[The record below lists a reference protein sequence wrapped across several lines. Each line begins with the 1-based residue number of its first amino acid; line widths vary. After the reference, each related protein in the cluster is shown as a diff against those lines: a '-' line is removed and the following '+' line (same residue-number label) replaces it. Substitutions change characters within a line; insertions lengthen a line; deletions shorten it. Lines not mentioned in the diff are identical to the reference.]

1 MTKKQFEQQL
11 KEQAYTAVPDKRED
25 LLKTVA
31 AQDAA
36 VVSLSDSEDEPHLV
50 PVVPAR
56 SPQNVKRWLALA
68 ACFMIVLVAVFAA
81 ARTEQSAPEKKAVP
95 TGGETTTTSGFGGV
109 VTVPAT
115 QNGPT
120 GASNTTTGTARDRA
134 NGGTT
139 ATGSVSGGTTATG
152 SVSGGTTA
160 TGSVSGGTNVTQTA
174 SGSTSGGTNATGP
187 VSSGTTQKS
196 ATTSKISKKT
206 KNPFWGDFSVST
218 TKKKDSGATTE
229 KTEAPSAKPTTKR
242 TTAPT
247 CSHEVFY
254 RPPLPADVRNNSDK
268 IDTCVKYLEWIEPTE
283 PWEPVAPTAAPPTT
297 KKQSTPSTYS
307 EGGVEFKGCYPNSGG
322 VYYVDYAIAG
332 ATDVRYRVRTDVYF
346 ADGWRTLF
354 ISQCTENEILYTEV
368 IKYADNG
375 VRVYEEKYN
384 ERSEIMTITC
394 RDRNG
399 NVISSATRNIPL
411 KSWEFSEMYAY

>member
-11 KEQAYTAVPDKRED
+11 KEQAYTAVPDKREE

-50 PVVPAR
+50 PVVPAIQAR
-56 SPQNVKRWLALA
+56 RRWVALA
-68 ACFMIVLVAVFAA
+68 ACFAVVLVAVLLSVTAGDRNGELTKKEPEEAA
-81 ARTEQSAPEKKAVP
+81 L
-95 TGGETTTTSGFGGV
+95 TTTVGGAGDPFATVSNVTSDNQKG
-109 VTVPAT
+109 
-115 QNGPT
+115 
-120 GASNTTTGTARDRA
+120 RDI
-134 NGGTT
+134 TT
-139 ATGSVSGGTTATG
+139 ASGSVSGGTTATG
-152 SVSGGTTA
+152 TKKEATA
-160 TGSVSGGTNVTQTA
+160 TSSVSGGTNVTQTA
-174 SGSTSGGTNATGP
+174 SGSVSGGTNATGP
-187 VSSGTTQKS
+187 VSSGTTQKG
-196 ATTSKISKKT
+196 ATTSEISKKT

-229 KTEAPSAKPTTKR
+229 KTEAPSAKPTTKSKNKPTTKP
-242 TTAPT
+242 TTAPTTRPT

-268 IDTCVKYLEWIEPTE
+268 VNTCVKYLEGIEPTE

-332 ATDVRYRVRTDVYF
+332 AMDVRYRVRTDVYF

-368 IKYADNG
+368 KKFADTG
-375 VRVYEEKYN
+375 ICVYEEKYN